1 MDKRF
6 PPPSDEPVTSIWLR
20 LRIVGE
26 IAVVARKSGDADSL
40 RAALEYHEH
49 LTEMYEAL
57 LERQNGAT
65 VH

>member
-6 PPPSDEPVTSIWLR
+6 PPPSDEQVMSIY
-20 LRIVGE
+20 LRIRIVCE
-26 IAVVARKSGDADSL
+26 IAAVARKSGDQETLS
-40 RAALEYHEH
+40 AALEHHKY
-49 LTEMYEAL
+49 LTDVYDAM